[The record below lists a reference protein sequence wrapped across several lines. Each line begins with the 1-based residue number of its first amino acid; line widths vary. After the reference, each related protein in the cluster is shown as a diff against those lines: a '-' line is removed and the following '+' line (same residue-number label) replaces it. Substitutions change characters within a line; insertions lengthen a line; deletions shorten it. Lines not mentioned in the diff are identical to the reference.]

1 MNFTCFL
8 IIVLNT
14 EEIWQACL
22 TEEEA
27 IKTAKNLADSS
38 GYEVI
43 VEKVSLTNEQIIAY
57 INSAI
62 NSDYGCSLEMF
73 GLPEDYFR
81 QKEQERAEKE
91 LEEFAKLINIMNK
104 ED

>member
-1 MNFTCFL
+1 LNFTCFL

-57 INSAI
+57 INS
-62 NSDYGCSLEMF
+62 NSLTYKNL
-73 GLPEDYFR
+73 
-81 QKEQERAEKE
+81 
-91 LEEFAKLINIMNK
+91 
-104 ED
+104 